1 MCRTATAT
9 LLLWSGTQPV
19 LEVKQAAGRH
29 PLSECLPTASQ
40 GTGQD
45 AVHKWSGFTQCGSEE
60 CALALTAYACLAAE
74 RAHERLVCVR
84 SDVRERTATWLWYLK
99 EEQAWH
105 SYSAASW
112 SAGCP
117 CAQESAV
124 PKGRRVRRAPY
135 SGMFGLWS
143 KMPAAPLVSTERAAN
158 YATAGERGCGAAE
171 LGDASSR
178 HRQRESSVRRAQGHL
193 GRPPRGG
200 TAQRAA
206 LMRHPCA
213 HS

>member
-135 SGMFGLWS
+135 SGMFGLWRWS
-143 KMPAAPLVSTERAAN
+143 KMPAAPLVSTVSD
-158 YATAGERGCGAAE
+158 
-171 LGDASSR
+171 LL
-178 HRQRESSVRRAQGHL
+178 REYEVA
-193 GRPPRGG
+193 P
-200 TAQRAA
+200 T
-206 LMRHPCA
+206 
-213 HS
+213 